1 MRPRRD
7 GNGGPP
13 LRVGPFPGRERVAPS
28 AAAPPTDEALLDALQ
43 ADAFA
48 YFEAT
53 GRDGDRLTP
62 DSTEEG
68 AASSVA
74 GIGFALTS
82 LAVAAERGLIGR
94 ADAATRALRVLDV
107 LVSAPMG
114 SGPDA
119 SGWRGFFYHFLDPRT
134 GRRARRSELSTID
147 STLLFAGALAAA
159 AYFDRRDAV
168 EEALRAAADLL
179 YRRADWPWALA
190 GGAAVSHG
198 WRPRRGF
205 IPYRWT
211 GYNEALLLYVLALG
225 SPTYPLGP
233 AHYAAWTEGFRW
245 RRIYGI
251 ELLFA
256 GPLFIHQFPQ
266 VWLDLRGIAD
276 PFMRAR
282 GIDYFENSRRATL
295 LQRDYAARNPRGL
308 AGYGEACWGFTA
320 SDGPGPAVF
329 TGDGRTR
336 RFFDYAARGVPF
348 GPDDGTV
355 APWAVAASLP
365 FAPEVVL
372 PTLRALAGTLGADGG
387 RPGLHRSFNPTFPGG
402 HETLGWVSPRKYAI
416 HQGPMVIMA
425 ENYRSG
431 LVWRLMS
438 RCPYVRRGLAA
449 AGFTETGDGR
459 VGPD

>member
-1 MRPRRD
+1 MQTRYDSD
-7 GNGGPP
+7 GAWP
-13 LRVGPFPGRERVAPS
+13 
-28 AAAPPTDEALLDALQ
+28 AATDAALLDALQ
-43 ADAFA
+43 ADSFGYFA
-48 YFEAT
+48 SAPL
-53 GRDGDRLTP
+53 DGPGLTP
-62 DSTEEG
+62 DSTAEG

-74 GIGFALTS
+74 GVGFALTCF
-82 LAVAAERGLIGR
+82 AVAAERGLLAR
-94 ADAATRALRVLDV
+94 ADAAARTLRVLDV

-114 SGPDA
+114 SGPGA
-119 SGWRGFFYHFLDPRT
+119 AGWRGFFYHFLDPWT

-147 STLLFAGALAAA
+147 STLLFAGALSAA

-168 EEALRAAADLL
+168 EEAIRAAADLL

-198 WRPRRGF
+198 WRPGRGF

-233 AHYAAWTEGFRW
+233 AHYAAWTQGFRW

-251 ELLFA
+251 ELLYA

-266 VWLDLRGIAD
+266 LWLDLRGIGDA
-276 PFMRAR
+276 FMRAR

-295 LQRDYAARNPRGL
+295 LQHEYAARNPRGL

-320 SDGPGPAVF
+320 GDGPGPGVF
-329 TGDGRTR
+329 VRDGRKR

-365 FAPEVVL
+365 FAPEIVL
-372 PTLRALAGTLGADGG
+372 ATLRALAETPGADGARG
-387 RPGLHRSFNPTFPGG
+387 GLHRSFNPTFPGG
-402 HETLGWVSPRKYAI
+402 HETLGWVAPRRYAI
-416 HQGPMVIMA
+416 QQGPMMIMA

-438 RCPYVRRGLAA
+438 RSPYVRRGLAR
-449 AGFTETGDGR
+449 AGFTETGEGR
-459 VGPD
+459 VDRV

>member
-1 MRPRRD
+1 
-7 GNGGPP
+7 
-13 LRVGPFPGRERVAPS
+13 VATTTD
-28 AAAPPTDEALLDALQ
+28 AAFLDALQ

-48 YFEAT
+48 YFAAAGSN
-53 GRDGDRLTP
+53 GRGLPP
-62 DSTEEG
+62 DSTAEG

-74 GIGFALTS
+74 GVGFALTCF
-82 LAVAAERGLIGR
+82 AVAAERGWLAR
-94 ADAATRALRVLDV
+94 ADAASRTLRMLAVLAA
-107 LVSAPMG
+107 APMG
-114 SGPDA
+114 PDPGA
-119 SGWRGFFYHFLDPRT
+119 AGYRGFFYHFLNPGT

-147 STLLFAGALAAA
+147 STLLFAGALSAAA
-159 AYFDRRDAV
+159 DFDRRDAV
-168 EEALRAAADLL
+168 EEAIRAAAERL
-179 YRRADWPWALA
+179 YRRADWRWALA
-190 GGAAVSHG
+190 GGPSVSHG
-198 WRPRRGF
+198 WRPGRGF

-233 AHYAAWTEGFRW
+233 EHYAAWTHGFRW

-256 GPLFIHQFPQ
+256 GPLFLHQFPQ

-308 AGYGEACWGFTA
+308 AGYGETCWGFTA

-329 TGDGRTR
+329 VREGRAR
-336 RFFDYAARGVPF
+336 RFFDYAARGAPF
-348 GPDDGTV
+348 GPDDGTL

-365 FAPEVVL
+365 FAPEIVL
-372 PTLRALAGTLGADGG
+372 PTLRALSARPGPDGS
-387 RPGLHRSFNPTFPGG
+387 PVGLHRTFNPTFPRG
-402 HETLGWVSPRKYAI
+402 HETPGWVSGRRYAI

-431 LVWRLMS
+431 LVWRLMRGS
-438 RCPYVRRGLAA
+438 PYVRRGLAR
-449 AGFTETGDGR
+449 AGFVETGGR
-459 VGPD
+459 PGTIAARRCRA